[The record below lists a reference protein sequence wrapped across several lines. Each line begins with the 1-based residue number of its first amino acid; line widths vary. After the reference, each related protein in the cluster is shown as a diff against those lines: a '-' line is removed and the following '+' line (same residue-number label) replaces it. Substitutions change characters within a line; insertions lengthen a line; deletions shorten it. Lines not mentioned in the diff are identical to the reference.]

1 MENKWA
7 TLQAIYNIVKDNPHP
22 TTLLLPTNELILRQN
37 LPWDEVVNHLKE
49 LQEEG
54 YITMRQLSVAVISI
68 TDKGLQI
75 VTGLTPAI

>member
-75 VTGLTPAI
+75 VTRLTPAI

>member
-37 LPWDEVVNHLKE
+37 LPWDEVVSHLKE

>member
-1 MENKWA
+1 MEDKWA
-7 TLQAIYNIVKDNPHP
+7 TLHAIYKIIRDNPNP
-22 TTLLLPTNELILRQN
+22 VTSLLPTNELILRQN
-37 LPWDEVVNHLKE
+37 LPWDELVNHLKE
-49 LQEEG
+49 LQDEG